1 MLPFFLYFKL
11 QQYIFEF
18 FLVYARVAVVF
29 FLLPVLGSRV
39 LSNILIKNTLII
51 FIVIGLWPVFDFS
64 LVSSQNKIYLL
75 FNEALIGIILALIMC
90 MPFWIV
96 SSIGELIDNQR
107 GATISDS
114 IDPVHGIQS
123 SVFSAFLSFFYG
135 ALFFSM
141 GGGTLI
147 VTVLSNSYTLLP
159 VGATLTKFHWE
170 SAGLIL
176 ENLIKE
182 SIILAS
188 PVMMV
193 MMLSEIL
200 LGILS
205 KYCPQ
210 LNPFSL
216 SLTIKSILAF
226 SVFLLYGLSAIEQR
240 FAGNIY
246 AEFIQYF
253 LN

>member
-1 MLPFFLYFKL
+1 MTPFYLYFAFEKN
-11 QQYIFEF
+11 IFYF

-29 FLLPVLGSRV
+29 FILPVFGSRV
-39 LSNILIKNTLII
+39 LSNVLVKNAIITLTI
-51 FIVIGLWPVFDFS
+51 IGLWPIFDFS
-64 LVSSQNKIYLL
+64 LIDTHNKIFLIC
-75 FNEALIGIILALIMC
+75 NEALIGTVLALIAC
-90 MPFWIV
+90 IPFWV
-96 SSIGELIDNQR
+96 ASAIGELIDNQR

-123 SVFSAFLSFFYG
+123 SIFSGMLTLFYG

-141 GGGTLI
+141 GGGISIITI
-147 VTVLSNSYTLLP
+147 LSDSYMLFPL
-159 VGATLTKFHWE
+159 G
-170 SAGLIL
+170 AGLSKIHWAEAGL
-176 ENLIKE
+176 LLDNLIKA

-193 MMLSEIL
+193 MMFSEIL

-216 SLTIKSILAF
+216 SLTVKSILAF
-226 SVFLLYGLSAIEQR
+226 SMFLLYGFYAIEQKH
-240 FAGNIY
+240 FNIY
-246 AEFIQYF
+246 PLDTIKYF
-253 LN
+253 LS

>member
-1 MLPFFLYFKL
+1 MMPFYLYFNFERI
-11 QQYIFEF
+11 IFDF
-18 FLVYARVAVVF
+18 FLVYARIAVIF
-29 FLLPVLGSRV
+29 FILPVFGSRV
-39 LSNILIKNTLII
+39 LSNVLIKNAIITLTI
-51 FIVIGLWPVFDFS
+51 IGLWPIFDFS
-64 LVSSQNKIYLL
+64 LIEPQNKIFLIC
-75 FNEALIGIILALIMC
+75 NEILIGMVLAFITC
-90 MPFWIV
+90 IPFWV
-96 SSIGELIDNQR
+96 ASSIGELFDNQR

-123 SVFSAFLSFFYG
+123 SIFSGMLTFFYG

-141 GGGTLI
+141 GGGVSIITI
-147 VTVLSNSYTLLP
+147 LSESYALLP
-159 VGATLTKFHWE
+159 VGTGFSKIHWQE
-170 SAGLIL
+170 VGLL
-176 ENLIKE
+176 LDKLIKA

-205 KYCPQ
+205 RYCPQ

-226 SVFLLYGLSAIEQR
+226 SIFLLYGFYAIEQKH
-240 FAGNIY
+240 FNIY
-246 AEFIQYF
+246 SLETIKYF
-253 LN
+253 LS